1 MNAWL
6 VAAAFLPIAFVPCAV
21 VAFRYR
27 DPLDRLVALEMATVI
42 LVFELI
48 LLAQG
53 MKRPSFYDLP
63 LALSLLSF
71 GGGLAFAHFLAR
83 LL

>member
-21 VAFRYR
+21 VAFRYPN
-27 DPLDRLVALEMATVI
+27 PLDRLVALEMATVI
-42 LVFELI
+42 LVLELI

-53 MKRPSFYDLP
+53 MGRVPFYDLP
-63 LALSLLSF
+63 LALSVLAF
-71 GGGLAFAHFLAR
+71 GGGLAFAHFFAR
-83 LL
+83 SL